1 MNVLVVSIPAS
12 GHLNPMLP
20 LVDAF
25 VAQGDSVVVAS
36 GADMAGAAQAHGA
49 RFHEACASEMA
60 WFERLGAR
68 TRGAPGDGLP
78 ADRINHYFVPRL
90 FAEIGADDM
99 ADGVIA
105 ACHEHRPHLMVY
117 ETYAFAAPL
126 AAEVAGVPAVHHNIG
141 PLLDPEVL
149 QLCADAASPLWRAL
163 GRPGCPPDAGV
174 YDGAT
179 IEITPP
185 SLEGRAVPRGDV
197 IAIRPA
203 PLPAAMA
210 ARDGRP
216 LVYLTL
222 GTVLNTATDVFRAV
236 IDGLADEPVDVIVTV
251 GSNGDPAVLGSVP
264 PNTRV
269 ERYIPQETLLP
280 RCTVVVHHG
289 GAGTMFGALA
299 HGLPQLV
306 LPQGADNY
314 VNGALLAQAGAG
326 AWLEPDAVQPERIR
340 HEVRVL
346 LDSPERR
353 AAAER
358 CATEMAAM
366 APPEEVARELGARY
380 GDRDG
385 GAGPGRAGPETT

>member
-25 VAQGDSVVVAS
+25 VSQGDHVVVAS
-36 GADMAGAAQAHGA
+36 ATDMADAARTHSAG
-49 RFHEACASEMA
+49 FHEACASEMT

-105 ACHEHRPHLMVY
+105 ACHEHRPDLLVY

-126 AAEVAGVPAVHHNIG
+126 AAQVAGVPAVHHLIS
-141 PLLDPEVL
+141 PMLDPEVL
-149 QLCADAASPLWRAL
+149 QLCADAVSPLWRAM
-163 GRPGCPPDAGV
+163 GRPGSPPDAGV
-174 YDGAT
+174 YDATT
-179 IEITPP
+179 IEIAPP
-185 SLEGRAVPRGDV
+185 SLEGRAVPRGEV
-197 IAIRPA
+197 VAMRPA
-203 PLPAAMA
+203 PLPLAVGASE
-210 ARDGRP
+210 GRP
-216 LVYLTL
+216 LVYVTL
-222 GTVLNTATDVFRAV
+222 GTVMNTATDVFRAV
-236 IDGLADEPVDVIVTV
+236 LEGLADEPVDVVVTV
-251 GSNGDPAVLGSVP
+251 GSSGDPAALDPVP
-264 PNTRV
+264 GNARV

-280 RCTVVVHHG
+280 RCAAVVHHG

-314 VNGALLAQAGAG
+314 INGALLAQCGAG
-326 AWLEPDAVQPERIR
+326 AWLGPDAVQPDRIR
-340 HEVRVL
+340 REVRAL
-346 LDSPERR
+346 LDTPERR
-353 AAAER
+353 ASAER

-366 APPEEVARELGARY
+366 ASPDEVARALRARY
-380 GDRDG
+380 GEG
-385 GAGPGRAGPETT
+385 GAGPDAGGADTA